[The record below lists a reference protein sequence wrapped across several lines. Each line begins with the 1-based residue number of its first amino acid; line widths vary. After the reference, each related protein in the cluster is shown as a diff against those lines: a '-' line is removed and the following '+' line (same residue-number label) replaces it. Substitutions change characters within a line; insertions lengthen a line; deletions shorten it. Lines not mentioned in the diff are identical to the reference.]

1 MDNQESASS
10 QSARTI
16 VTRNFV
22 LAFLGFFA
30 FLFAYFVLVPTL
42 PLYFAQLGSRE
53 GEIGILVGIYSVSSL
68 ASRLLA
74 GVALLRYPEKRVMVV
89 AALIFAVSFVACI
102 TLRPFWPFLA
112 LRLIQGAA
120 YAFFDTALFAMI
132 VKITP
137 LPYRG
142 RTLSYLLLA
151 PAIAT
156 VLAPSFGVF
165 LANLSGFTVLFL
177 VCMGLSLFASLS
189 SAILKG
195 GRITAHDAGAD
206 GRRALLVE
214 TKIIVPALSAFFYYF
229 VLGTVMAFFSLYGMQ
244 WGMKNPGYFFS
255 AAAFMT
261 IAGRFVGGRILDT
274 WGKERIIVTFTITSM
289 IAMVLLSFSRTLPM
303 FIFVGLLWGTGVAF
317 IFPVTIAY
325 AFDYAG
331 TSGGTAVSTFRILTD
346 LGQAAGPMVMGLLI
360 PFTGYPAM
368 FLCLAVICLVNL
380 CYFQFFVRRKGASRT
395 KGEGGPG

>member
-16 VTRNFV
+16 LTRNFV

-30 FLFAYFVLVPTL
+30 FLFAYFALVPTL
-42 PLYFAQLGSRE
+42 PLYFAKLGSKE

-74 GVALLRYPEKRVMVV
+74 GVALLRHPEKRIMVV
-89 AALIFAVSFVACI
+89 AALIFAASFAACI

-112 LRLIQGAA
+112 LRLIQGVA

-132 VKITP
+132 VKTTP

-151 PAIAT
+151 PAIGT

-165 LANLSGFTVLFL
+165 LASLSGFTVLFL
-177 VCMGLSLFASLS
+177 VCMGLSFCASLS
-189 SAILKG
+189 SALLKG
-195 GRITAHDAGAD
+195 RRITAPDAGAD
-206 GRRALLVE
+206 NGRAFPIE

-229 VLGTVMAFFSLYGMQ
+229 VLGTVMAFFSLYAMQ
-244 WGMKNPGYFFS
+244 CGMKNPGYFFS

-274 WGKERIIVTFTITSM
+274 WSKEKTIVIFTITSM
-289 IAMVLLSFSRTLPM
+289 IAMALLSFSKTLPI

-325 AFDYAG
+325 AFEYAG
-331 TSGGTAVSTFRILTD
+331 TSGGTAVSTFRVLTD

-368 FLCLAVICLVNL
+368 FLCLAVICLINL
-380 CYFQFFVRRKGASRT
+380 CYFQFFVRRKGTSLSR
-395 KGEGGPG
+395 G